1 MGSSTWKDI
10 THGGVDMTRVMRKR
24 FESLRQ
30 KLEQDPDNA
39 DLLVQ
44 CGTTLEGLK
53 AKKDAVPY
61 FKRAFQIDPSLTF
74 LLPKINGQIVKA
86 AAAPAPA
93 ANHNGPNGAPVE
105 TGGPIPATETEVEAE
120 SEPEAEAGPGQTE
133 ENPFLKKPPRPTRSY
148 FMDLMLSWSYPLRT
162 PGIYILLAGAVF
174 LAVCRTLAN
183 FSLFFGGFIAV
194 LAAGYMAAYYLD
206 VIVSAS
212 FGKDEVPTWPDIS
225 DPGAIGGSLLK
236 WWSGFLAGYAPS
248 IVCFVMA
255 IVVTASEVSSSSD
268 DNRMSAAFA
277 EYELA
282 QQEAMENGEDPGA
295 VPFPEMNAPAPSGTM
310 LAVAGLWVITG
321 FALVLFGIIYSPM
334 ALLANA
340 ISGSALTAW
349 NPVHIIR
356 AMIRAMP
363 HYLQLLLMGFVLMIV
378 FGVAEVG
385 LYLIGAV
392 LAASDSMGGWFLM
405 IPVTLI
411 VTMLEIYAWMALCR
425 MVGLLYFH
433 RQEQLGWYSS

>member
-24 FESLRQ
+24 FDSLRQ
-30 KLEQDPDNA
+30 KLEQDPNNA

-44 CGTTLEGLK
+44 CGTTLEGLR

-86 AAAPAPA
+86 VAPAPA

-105 TGGPIPATETEVEAE
+105 TAGPIPAMEVETEPEPDAE
-120 SEPEAEAGPGQTE
+120 PGPGQTE
-133 ENPFLKKPPRPTRSY
+133 ENPFLKKSPKPTRSY
-148 FMDLMLSWSYPLRT
+148 FMDLLLSWSYPLRT
-162 PGIYILLAGAVF
+162 PGIYILLAGGVF
-174 LAVCRTLAN
+174 LAGCRTLAN
-183 FSLFFGGFIAV
+183 FSLLFGGFIAM

-206 VIVSAS
+206 VILSAS

-236 WWSGFLAGYAPS
+236 WWSGFLAGYAPA
-248 IVCFVMA
+248 IICFVMA
-255 IVVTASEVSSSSD
+255 IIITASAVSSSFD
-268 DNRMSAAFA
+268 DNRMSSAFA
-277 EYELA
+277 EYEMA
-282 QQEAMENGEDPGA
+282 QQEAIENGEDPAA
-295 VPFPEMNAPAPSGTM
+295 VPFPEMNAPAPDGTM
-310 LAVAGLWVITG
+310 MAVAGLWVIAG
-321 FALVLFGIIYSPM
+321 FALMLFGIIYSPM

-356 AMIRAMP
+356 SMIRAMP

-385 LYLIGAV
+385 LFLIGAV
-392 LAASDSMGGWFLM
+392 LAGSNSIGGLVLM

-433 RQEQLGWYSS
+433 RQEQLGWYST